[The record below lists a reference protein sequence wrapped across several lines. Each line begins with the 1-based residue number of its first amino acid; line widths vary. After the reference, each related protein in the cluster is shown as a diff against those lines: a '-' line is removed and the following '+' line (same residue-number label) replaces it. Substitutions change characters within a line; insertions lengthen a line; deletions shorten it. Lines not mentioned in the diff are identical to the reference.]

1 VNLGL
6 AGRAAF
12 VTGGA
17 QGIGRAIVERLIAEG
32 ARVAFVDVDEAE
44 AAHAV
49 AGIGAGDRVLFVPC
63 DVTSEAA
70 VEAAISATLARF
82 GSLDVLVN
90 NAGVNSYG
98 DATSMT
104 EADWDR
110 VFSVDLKAAWL
121 CAKHALPA
129 LIASG
134 HGAIVNISSI
144 HATLT
149 IPGMF
154 PYGAAKAGLLGLT
167 RSLALD
173 YGPRNVRVN
182 AVCPGYVRTRL
193 VQEWLDMQ
201 DDPAIEQ
208 RIAELQPLGRIGEPA
223 EVASLVAYLASDE
236 ASYLTGATFSIDGGM
251 GARFAT

>member
-17 QGIGRAIVERLIAEG
+17 QGIGRAIVERLLAEG
-32 ARVAFVDVDEAE
+32 ARVAFVDIDEPE
-44 AAHAV
+44 AARAV
-49 AGIGAGDRVLFVPC
+49 AEIGVGDRILFAPC
-63 DVTSEAA
+63 DVRSEDE
-70 VEAAISATLARF
+70 VEAAISATVARF

-121 CAKHALPA
+121 CAKHALPS

-193 VQEWLDMQ
+193 VQEWLDLQ
-201 DDPAIEQ
+201 DDPAIEE
-208 RIAELQPLGRIGEPA
+208 RIVELQPLGRIGEPA
-223 EVASLVAYLASDE
+223 EVASLVTYLASDE
-236 ASYLTGATFSIDGGM
+236 AGYLTGATFSIDGGM

>member
-17 QGIGRAIVERLIAEG
+17 QGIGRAIVERLLAEG

-44 AAHAV
+44 AAA
-49 AGIGAGDRVLFVPC
+49 AIAAIGAGDRLLFVPC
-63 DVTSEAA
+63 DVRSEDA
-70 VEAAISATLARF
+70 VQAAITATAARF
-82 GSLDVLVN
+82 GSLDALVN

-98 DATSMT
+98 DATAMT

-121 CAKHALPA
+121 CAKHALPC

-193 VQEWLDMQ
+193 VQEWLDLQ
-201 DDPAIEQ
+201 DDPAIEA
-208 RIAELQPLGRIGEPA
+208 RIVELQPLGRIGEPA
-223 EVASLVAYLASDE
+223 EVASLVAYLVSDE
-236 ASYLTGATFSIDGGM
+236 AGYLTGGTFSIDGGM